1 MSKSAGKRK
10 LVQALAVIAVFF
22 GFMSVPTV
30 AQAAPQ
36 FKVIAFYNGNFDTGH
51 IAYVKEANPWFTQL
65 AAQNNFSYTAT
76 QNWDMLSNASTMAQY
91 QVVMFL
97 DDLPHSAAQRTG
109 FQTYMQNGGGFFG
122 FHVSAFT
129 TDANSWSWYHNT
141 FLGGGNFRNN
151 TWGPEAAILNI
162 ENRTHPSTV
171 HLPAVINSSVSEWYS
186 WTNDLRQNP
195 NITILASVNPQSFPL
210 GTDPN
215 QAWTSG
221 YFPIMWTNKNYKM
234 LYANFGHDAV
244 GSNGQGTSSTFASAD
259 QNRFITDGLMWLG
272 GGTQAP
278 PDPGGPLSPSA
289 WYSVANKGSA
299 KCIDARS
306 AASANG
312 TVIQQFTCN
321 SSTAQQ
327 FQFQPTSGSFTRV
340 NNRNNAA
347 QVLDVTGVSTADNAG
362 VQLWAYGGG
371 NNQQWQPVTETGG
384 SFHFLNRNSNK
395 CLTVPNGSTAD
406 SVQLVQLTCNGSAS
420 QSFTVNVLG

>member
-1 MSKSAGKRK
+1 MSKKAVRRK
-10 LVQALAVIAVFF
+10 LGQILAILAVVL
-22 GFMSVPTV
+22 GFLNVPLV
-30 AQAAPQ
+30 ASAAPQ
-36 FKVIAFYNGNFDTGH
+36 FKVLAFYNGNYDSGH

-76 QNWDMLSNASTMAQY
+76 QNWDLLANAGTMSQY

-97 DDLPHSAAQRTG
+97 DDLPKSAAQRTG
-109 FQTYMQNGGGFFG
+109 FQNFVQNGGGFFG
-122 FHVSAFT
+122 FHVSAW
-129 TDANSWSWYHNT
+129 TDNANGWSWYHNT
-141 FLGGGNFRNN
+141 FLGSGNFRNN
-151 TWGPEAAILNI
+151 TWGPEAAVLNV

-186 WTNDLRQNP
+186 WNNDLRQNP

-221 YFPIMWTNKNYKM
+221 YYPIMWTNKNYRM

-259 QNRFITDGLMWLG
+259 QNRFILDGLLWLG
-272 GGTQAP
+272 GGTSTP
-278 PDPGGPLSPSA
+278 PQDGPLSPTA
-289 WYSVANKGSA
+289 WYSVVNKGNS
-299 KCIDARS
+299 KCVDARS
-306 AASANG
+306 AGTANG
-312 TVIQQFTCN
+312 TVIQQYACN

-327 FQFQPTSGSFTRV
+327 FQFQPTSAGYTRV

-347 QVLDVTGVSTADNAG
+347 QVIDVAGVSTQDNAG

-371 NNQQWQPVTETGG
+371 NNQQWQPVSETGG
-384 SFHFLNRNSNK
+384 YYHLVSRNSGK
-395 CLTVPNGSTAD
+395 CLSAPSGATGD
-406 SVQLVQLTCNGSAS
+406 GVQLVQLTCNGGAN
-420 QSFTVNVLG
+420 QSFSVNVLG